1 MTAIS
6 TPPGTA
12 QRWTT
17 VLDGHQLRR
26 LRHQRGLSQEQ
37 LASRAGIS
45 LSAITR
51 LERES
56 RAACRCRTL
65 ARLASAL
72 GEIPGTLISTQPPP
86 SHAGP

>member
-6 TPPGTA
+6 APAGTA

-17 VLDGHQLRR
+17 VLDGHRLRR
-26 LRHQRGLSQEQ
+26 LRRQRGLSQEQ

-45 LSAITR
+45 LSAIAR
-51 LERES
+51 LERQP

-65 ARLASAL
+65 ARLATAL
-72 GEIPGTLISTQPPP
+72 GETPGTLISTQSPP
-86 SHAGP
+86 SHANR